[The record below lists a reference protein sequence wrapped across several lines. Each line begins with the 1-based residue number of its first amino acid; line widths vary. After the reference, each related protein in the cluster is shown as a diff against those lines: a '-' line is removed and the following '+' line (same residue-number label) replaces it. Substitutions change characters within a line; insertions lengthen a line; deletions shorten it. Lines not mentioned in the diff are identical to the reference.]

1 MWSLGVLV
9 YEMLHGYSPFLLTER
24 EAITNRG
31 KETEALYAKILLGSF
46 RFKRGIPEKTKSLI
60 SGLLQI
66 DPSKRLTIEQ
76 LKKHDFFSITRGT
89 ETIKFDWEKAEREE
103 CQHSL
108 LCSPLELG
116 EISPRDTSYFP
127 DEPLGDNKYRSCNR
141 DVTEE
146 DNKALEPIRVA
157 VKDAFDSIF
166 VRTDPP
172 DV

>member
-1 MWSLGVLV
+1 MPRSQDKRPQRVGQ
-9 YEMLHGYSPFLLTER
+9 MLQQEISRLLT
-24 EAITNRG
+24 
-31 KETEALYAKILLGSF
+31 
-46 RFKRGIPEKTKSLI
+46 
-60 SGLLQI
+60 SGLH
-66 DPSKRLTIEQ
+66 DPRIGFVTI
-76 LKKHDFFSITRGT
+76 T
-89 ETIKFDWEKAEREE
+89 EVRVAGDLRHARIYISAYTEKAEREE